1 MLATMMDVDDAT
13 EGSQY
18 RRLPPRIRPT
28 GTEHDVSTPAPV
40 REVRYVNGLSP
51 AGGVEAAERVAD
63 YLTSTPRGSW
73 RRTALLVA
81 LGLGLL
87 GFALYQVL

>member
-1 MLATMMDVDDAT
+1 VDDET
-13 EGSQY
+13 DGGQY

-28 GTEHDVSTPAPV
+28 GTEHDVSTPAPS
-40 REVRYVNGLSP
+40 REVKYVNGLSP
-51 AGGVEAAERVAD
+51 LGGVQAAEQVAD

-81 LGLGLL
+81 LGLWLL
-87 GFALYQVL
+87 AFALYQVL